1 MFDDQGIWHDEI
13 YHQPQTG
20 ALAGLDILNQFQ
32 SAENFQRARAGQ
44 LLDNILKLRSQA
56 GADTSQTPEGGQ
68 AMQTL
73 GISPGSVQQLY
84 AQTPEAQFRAEM
96 RGIQGEP
103 SLEQV
108 TGAALRTGAET
119 APQATAA
126 FARTLRPQA
135 EIIKDAQTG
144 VINAYKAAF
153 RGNNSPQGAAQAAYE
168 FGMANPYWKNHQ
180 EELANFVKAMPKE
193 LGGVEGARRDL
204 LQAQEAVAE
213 ERGRF
218 IHETLPGTITLQ
230 NARATAAYAASHVSQ
245 MRAEVLKKQSDGT
258 LPASQAQLAADAIG
272 LRRIITE
279 SRKIAANAPIPGAWS
294 RQNEQDAQDAEK
306 ELKDIEAR
314 IVASAAAQGGA
325 ITQQP
330 ATPAKQPAAKG
341 KAEER
346 KGPHFASQ
354 AEFTKA
360 FQTKYGHAPTED
372 DFKRARTAGLIP

>member
-44 LLDNILKLRSQA
+44 LLDNLLKLRSQA
-56 GADTSQTPEGGQ
+56 GSDTSQTPEGGQ

-73 GISPGSVQQLY
+73 GISPQSVQGLY

-126 FARTLRPQA
+126 FAKTLRPQA

-153 RGNNSPQGAAQAAYE
+153 RGNSSPQAAARAAYE

-180 EELANFVKAMPKE
+180 QELENFVKAMPE
-193 LGGVEGARRDL
+193 QLGGVEGAREHL
-204 LQAQEAVAE
+204 LESQKALADDRAA
-213 ERGRF
+213 F
-218 IHETLPGTITLQ
+218 IKATQPGAITLQ
-230 NARATAAYAASHVSQ
+230 NARATAASAAAYAAN
-245 MRAEVLKKQSDGT
+245 MRAEVLRKEADGT
-258 LPASQAQLAADAIG
+258 LPQSQAQLANEALG
-272 LRRIITE
+272 LRRIISD

-294 RQNEQDAQDAEK
+294 RQNEQDAANAEK
-306 ELKDIEAR
+306 DLKDVEAR
-314 IVASAAAQGGA
+314 IVAGAAASSGA

-330 ATPAKQPAAKG
+330 TPAKQPTAKT
-341 KAEER
+341 KAEEK

-354 AEFTKA
+354 AEFAKA
-360 FQTKYGHAPTED
+360 YQAKYGHAPTDE